1 MNDREDRLF
10 DEKLRNAFA
19 DYEEAVPE
27 GLWDGIA
34 SGLDRMDRKK
44 KIAGMFWKVACAAAT
59 VSAAA
64 AVALFVILRPGSGDS
79 QNYSDGESYVAQNSM
94 STTPDDADNS
104 NGNGGSDSPHIVQND
119 PVAVSVADN
128 DAPHIDHHSSSTAAI
143 ADNDT
148 QHVAHNEPAAV
159 SVADNDA
166 QYIAQ
171 NNSSEAVDG
180 KVASSA
186 ADNTA
191 SILKKN
197 DNQPYSDTC
206 STVEKTGTQSN
217 SNTGSVIGKTDT
229 QSDEDKTYI
238 AQNETAAVSTTDNS
252 YPTIL
257 DESDFADID
266 EKPTKKVRMALAM
279 AGNTSVNIDRSVQS
293 IRRYAPPTSITPT
306 ETILSERTD
315 NVNYSLPVTVGVG
328 VKVFFAKRW
337 AIGTGV
343 NYTLLSKKVKV
354 DYTEVD
360 EESGVVTKDIT
371 TTMKN
376 DQHYIGV
383 PLNIYFSIIRNNYW
397 DFYTYIGG
405 AVDKCVANKYR
416 SISGTDPFSYT
427 RKTSGVQPS
436 VNLGLG
442 IEFCPVKNIGIFI
455 DPNLSYFFDCKQPR
469 SIRTIQPLTFS
480 ASAGVR
486 FRI

>member
-44 KIAGMFWKVACAAAT
+44 KIAGMFWKVACAATSVA
-59 VSAAA
+59 AAA
-64 AVALFVILRPGSGDS
+64 AVALFVILRPGSDDS
-79 QNYSDGESYVAQNSM
+79 QNYGDGESYIAQNSM
-94 STTPDDADNS
+94 STTPDNADNS
-104 NGNGGSDSPHIVQND
+104 DGNGGSDS
-119 PVAVSVADN
+119 
-128 DAPHIDHHSSSTAAI
+128 
-143 ADNDT
+143 
-148 QHVAHNEPAAV
+148 
-159 SVADNDA
+159 

-171 NNSSEAVDG
+171 NNTSEAVDG

-186 ADNTA
+186 ADNTD
-191 SILKKN
+191 SFLKNN
-197 DNQPYSDTC
+197 DNQSD
-206 STVEKTGTQSN
+206 
-217 SNTGSVIGKTDT
+217 SNTGSVIEKTDTQPNSDTYSAIEKTGT

-238 AQNETAAVSTTDNS
+238 AQNEPAAVSTTDNS

-266 EKPTKKVRMALAM
+266 EKPAKKVRMALAM
-279 AGNTSVNIDRSVQS
+279 AGNTSVNVDRSVQS
-293 IRRYAPPTSITPT
+293 IRRYAPPASVTPT
-306 ETILSERTD
+306 ETILSERKD
-315 NVNYSLPVTVGVG
+315 NAKYSLPVTVGVG

-343 NYTLLSKKVKV
+343 NYTLLSKKVTV

-405 AVDKCVANKYR
+405 AVDKCVANRYR

-436 VNLGLG
+436 INLGLG

>member
-64 AVALFVILRPGSGDS
+64 AVALFVILRPGSDDS
-79 QNYSDGESYVAQNSM
+79 QNYGDGESYIAQNSM
-94 STTPDDADNS
+94 STTPGNADNS
-104 NGNGGSDSPHIVQND
+104 DGNDGSDSQYIAQND
-119 PVAVSVADN
+119 PAAISVAD
-128 DAPHIDHHSSSTAAI
+128 S
-143 ADNDT
+143 
-148 QHVAHNEPAAV
+148 E
-159 SVADNDA
+159 A

-171 NNSSEAVDG
+171 NNTSEVTDG

-197 DNQPYSDTC
+197 DNQSD
-206 STVEKTGTQSN
+206 
-217 SNTGSVIGKTDT
+217 SNTGSVIEKTDTQSNSDTYSAIEKIGT

-238 AQNETAAVSTTDNS
+238 AQNEPAAVSTTDNS

-257 DESDFADID
+257 DESEFADID
-266 EKPTKKVRMALAM
+266 EKPSKKVRMALAM
-279 AGNTSVNIDRSVQS
+279 AGNTSVNVDRSVQS
-293 IRRYAPPTSITPT
+293 VRRYAPPASVTPT
-306 ETILSERTD
+306 ETILSERKD
-315 NVNYSLPVTVGVG
+315 NAKYSLPVTVGVG

-343 NYTLLSKKVKV
+343 NYTLLSKKVTV

-360 EESGVVTKDIT
+360 EESGMVTKDIT

-405 AVDKCVANKYR
+405 AVDKCVANRYR
-416 SISGTDPFSYT
+416 NISGTDPFSYT

-436 VNLGLG
+436 INLGLG